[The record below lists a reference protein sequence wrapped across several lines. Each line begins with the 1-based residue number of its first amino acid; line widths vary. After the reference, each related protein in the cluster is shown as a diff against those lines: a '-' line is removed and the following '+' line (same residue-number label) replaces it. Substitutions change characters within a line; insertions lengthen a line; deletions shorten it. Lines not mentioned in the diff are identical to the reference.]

1 MDKSILECIISMK
14 MEVIMMIIS
23 PIFIPFF
30 LNNNVDMII
39 IIIVVV
45 VIILVVVVVL
55 VVILGVYEICC
66 NTLDTAHL
74 RFTLHFTQ

>member
-1 MDKSILECIISMK
+1 MDKSILECIISIENRGNNDDNDNHQYSYPFFLIIMLI
-14 MEVIMMIIS
+14 IMMIIT
-23 PIFIPFF
+23 
-30 LNNNVDMII
+30 
-39 IIIVVV
+39 IVVV
-45 VIILVVVVVL
+45 ITVL